1 MIVLRVPAVPIVARV
16 VLVLVGVGV
25 GVGAVSVV
33 VVGRHR
39 WAPAAGCYGRA
50 RAEGYEPLD

>member
-1 MIVLRVPAVPIVARV
+1 
-16 VLVLVGVGV
+16 VGV